1 MMGRLTGVVAKA
13 NQLVGKIN
21 PHYDLTSG
29 NIQEIHREYGGN
41 IESICCAFKFGYLQ
55 GMKAAKAEMTQQ
67 HTI

>member
-1 MMGRLTGVVAKA
+1 MGRLTGVVAKA

-41 IESICCAFKFGYLQ
+41 LNLSVAHSSLGICR
-55 GMKAAKAEMTQQ
+55 E
-67 HTI
+67 